1 MHKET
6 DKNLKDLSWL
16 QMLMSVCSAFFGVQS
31 DKNLMTDFS
40 KGKVWPFV
48 AAGIFVVI
56 VFILTLVLVVK
67 LVL

>member
-1 MHKET
+1 M
-6 DKNLKDLSWL
+6 LKDNDKDLKELTWL

-31 DKNLMTDFS
+31 DKNLTADFT
-40 KGKVWPFV
+40 KGRIWPFV
-48 AAGIFVVI
+48 AAGFFVVI

>member
-1 MHKET
+1 MLKESEK
-6 DKNLKDLSWL
+6 DLKQLSWL

-31 DKNLMTDFS
+31 DKNLTADFT
-40 KGKVWPFV
+40 KGKIWPFV
-48 AAGIFVVI
+48 VAGVFVVI